1 MSLILNIENAVTA
14 DGTNIYFKDIT
25 GTTSSTAY
33 SQSGNIT
40 YSQISAIRIKNASYE
55 TLSNLTIVNSGVFTR
70 YVEYMNVGTVSIT
83 VDGKSIAVGDYF
95 VPQAAN
101 IAVTGTWQTTGF
113 YVYPFNWTPTAAQ
126 TPLTISPSQLNEV
139 SDTILDSVR
148 LMEYEV
154 YYPQQ
159 TPTIANATNGNTYL
173 VTGTGTVTYNGNVY
187 KPNETFTATNTL
199 SITRTG
205 SAVVNVLYAT
215 VTQYYTTLYNVYQ
228 ELYNITIS
236 SFNKKCQCGYD
247 MNTKIVLVR
256 TQLEALNNMSAT
268 NNVSLT
274 LSNEMLEFLTGEV
287 TQMKDC

>member
-1 MSLILNIENAVTA
+1 
-14 DGTNIYFKDIT
+14 
-25 GTTSSTAY
+25 
-33 SQSGNIT
+33 
-40 YSQISAIRIKNASYE
+40 
-55 TLSNLTIVNSGVFTR
+55 
-70 YVEYMNVGTVSIT
+70 MNVGTVSIT

-159 TPTIANATNGNTYL
+159 TPTIAAVNGNTYL

-205 SAVVNVLYAT
+205 TAVVKVLYAT

-228 ELYNITIS
+228 ELYNVTVS